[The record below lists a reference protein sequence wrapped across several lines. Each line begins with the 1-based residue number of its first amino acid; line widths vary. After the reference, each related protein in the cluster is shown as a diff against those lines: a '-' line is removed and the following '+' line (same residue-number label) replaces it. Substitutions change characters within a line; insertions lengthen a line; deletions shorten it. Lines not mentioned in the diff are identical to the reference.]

1 MAPLGVALS
10 AFALLAGAAASS
22 AAAQAPA
29 VAEAT
34 TDGAPNLPTLA
45 DAALVDPKPA
55 DTTSADPRTLADATA
70 ATSGASSWYASTA
83 DRRALRGCNPKKN
96 TSCCRA
102 PRRNKKHVQVPEET
116 TTRRVLLDAL
126 KQSNK
131 RREYRVS
138 APSTGDGMVREARC
152 LNARGES
159 TRARGYERQTH
170 TRRLVCACVPWLWTD
185 LIKHKNSPV
194 HSSPAP
200 RFTPLSGSF
209 QLFHRALGAAARR

>member
-34 TDGAPNLPTLA
+34 TDGAPNPSTLLA

-70 ATSGASSWYASTA
+70 ATSGASSWHASTA

-102 PRRNKKHVQVPEET
+102 PRH
-116 TTRRVLLDAL
+116 A
-126 KQSNK
+126 
-131 RREYRVS
+131 VS
-138 APSTGDGMVREARC
+138 RACTFSDSAKCLGQPVEA
-152 LNARGES
+152 E
-159 TRARGYERQTH
+159 Q
-170 TRRLVCACVPWLWTD
+170 
-185 LIKHKNSPV
+185 I
-194 HSSPAP
+194 
-200 RFTPLSGSF
+200 
-209 QLFHRALGAAARR
+209 

>member
-34 TDGAPNLPTLA
+34 TDGAPNPSTLRA

-102 PRRNKKHVQVPEET
+102 PRHPPALLAE
-116 TTRRVLLDAL
+116 VLA
-126 KQSNK
+126 
-131 RREYRVS
+131 
-138 APSTGDGMVREARC
+138 
-152 LNARGES
+152 
-159 TRARGYERQTH
+159 
-170 TRRLVCACVPWLWTD
+170 
-185 LIKHKNSPV
+185 
-194 HSSPAP
+194 
-200 RFTPLSGSF
+200 
-209 QLFHRALGAAARR
+209 GAAVRPAAAPPAEA

>member
-10 AFALLAGAAASS
+10 AFALLVGAAASS

-55 DTTSADPRTLADATA
+55 DTTSADPRTLANAAA

-102 PRRNKKHVQVPEET
+102 PRHPP
-116 TTRRVLLDAL
+116 RRPPPAAVIYM
-126 KQSNK
+126 
-131 RREYRVS
+131 R
-138 APSTGDGMVREARC
+138 T
-152 LNARGES
+152 
-159 TRARGYERQTH
+159 
-170 TRRLVCACVPWLWTD
+170 
-185 LIKHKNSPV
+185 
-194 HSSPAP
+194 PAP
-200 RFTPLSGSF
+200 PPRDPHPRGRADVPTPS
-209 QLFHRALGAAARR
+209 AR

>member
-1 MAPLGVALS
+1 MAPLRVALS
-10 AFALLAGAAASS
+10 AFALLVGAAASS

-96 TSCCRA
+96 TSCCR
-102 PRRNKKHVQVPEET
+102 PHSPSLQSTTGTPDITIRNILRRSQF
-116 TTRRVLLDAL
+116 
-126 KQSNK
+126 
-131 RREYRVS
+131 VS
-138 APSTGDGMVREARC
+138 LP
-152 LNARGES
+152 
-159 TRARGYERQTH
+159 
-170 TRRLVCACVPWLWTD
+170 
-185 LIKHKNSPV
+185 
-194 HSSPAP
+194 
-200 RFTPLSGSF
+200 
-209 QLFHRALGAAARR
+209 

>member
-34 TDGAPNLPTLA
+34 TDGAPNPSTLLA

-70 ATSGASSWYASTA
+70 ATSGASSWYTSTA

-102 PRRNKKHVQVPEET
+102 PPARLH
-116 TTRRVLLDAL
+116 
-126 KQSNK
+126 SS
-131 RREYRVS
+131 RVS
-138 APSTGDGMVREARC
+138 VCVAATG
-152 LNARGES
+152 
-159 TRARGYERQTH
+159 
-170 TRRLVCACVPWLWTD
+170 PD
-185 LIKHKNSPV
+185 LI
-194 HSSPAP
+194 
-200 RFTPLSGSF
+200 
-209 QLFHRALGAAARR
+209 

>member
-34 TDGAPNLPTLA
+34 TDGAPNPSTLLA

-70 ATSGASSWYASTA
+70 ATSGASSWHASTA

-102 PRRNKKHVQVPEET
+102 PRRPPCHPP
-116 TTRRVLLDAL
+116 R
-126 KQSNK
+126 S
-131 RREYRVS
+131 
-138 APSTGDGMVREARC
+138 
-152 LNARGES
+152 GEM
-159 TRARGYERQTH
+159 
-170 TRRLVCACVPWLWTD
+170 
-185 LIKHKNSPV
+185 I
-194 HSSPAP
+194 
-200 RFTPLSGSF
+200 
-209 QLFHRALGAAARR
+209 